1 MLRRPL
7 GIFSKTCP
15 KSRILRK
22 SLTSTVSYSLVSRI
36 LQSAK
41 SCSCHT
47 SEKPPSKSSACHATS
62 GVTQNRP
69 TIRPGT
75 LTVTEG
81 LVGSV
86 GISKQVIALGKL
98 GWPLYCV
105 SRSAHYQQTQTTIL
119 QRSQEYQFQAAIGL
133 SCVYDTLR

>member
-1 MLRRPL
+1 VLRRPL

-47 SEKPPSKSSACHATS
+47 SEKPPSKFSACHATS

-69 TIRPGT
+69 KIRPGT
-75 LTVTEG
+75 LTVTEDP
-81 LVGSV
+81 VGSV

-98 GWPLYCV
+98 GSPLYCV
-105 SRSAHYQQTQTTIL
+105 SRSAHQQTQTTIL
-119 QRSQEYQFQAAIGL
+119 QRSQEYQFQATIGL

>member
-7 GIFSKTCP
+7 GILSKTCP

-47 SEKPPSKSSACHATS
+47 SEKPLTSWKQSRITGLLENEPFNITDLHGGQIVEVREEDVFDYIRQYPDKHREGNTTGEILRKLNEEKSGKSNHAGGDGQTLS
-62 GVTQNRP
+62 Q
-69 TIRPGT
+69 PGS
-75 LTVTEG
+75 TEC
-81 LVGSV
+81 S
-86 GISKQVIALGKL
+86 
-98 GWPLYCV
+98 P
-105 SRSAHYQQTQTTIL
+105 
-119 QRSQEYQFQAAIGL
+119 
-133 SCVYDTLR
+133 D

>member
-7 GIFSKTCP
+7 GILSKTCP
-15 KSRILRK
+15 KSRILLK

-41 SCSCHT
+41 SCTCHT

-75 LTVTEG
+75 LTVTAG
-81 LVGSV
+81 PVSSV